1 MTGRREDVL
10 KAAAQQM
17 CDAGMRAI
25 GLQGDVRNKEDCERW
40 AQAVTDQLGS
50 LDILVNC
57 AAGAH
62 PCGEC
67 RRSQPRTSAACVAY
81 VCARQSL
88 ACDAVI

>member
-62 PCGEC
+62 PCRERG
-67 RRSQPRTSAACVAY
+67 RSQHARLRHLLHRSVSRSHACPTV
-81 VCARQSL
+81 
-88 ACDAVI
+88 